1 MDITNRLIYRR
12 NVLDINPNKAIGVSL
27 PFNGTA
33 VFNSTYTTKDQ
44 LKSNIIN
51 LVLTEPG
58 ERINEPSFGVGIKR
72 YIFEETIDQ
81 GALLDNITYQTQIF
95 IPELEII
102 DLLIKP
108 VPDEN
113 TVQINLIYSI
123 KNQNITENLQI
134 NIN

>member
-1 MDITNRLIYRR
+1 MAGLREREAPTGEYRLREHLR
-12 NVLDINPNKAIGVSL
+12 SKTEL

-113 TVQINLIYSI
+113 TATPLPNFRKLSD
-123 KNQNITENLQI
+123 LFP
-134 NIN
+134 